1 MENRRRFRRGTHMG
15 GQARH
20 PLYQHRLSSG
30 ARQICLKIKLISRLG
45 ARSTLSLYPS
55 IFASILLLLTVSL
68 SLSLFLDLLF
78 IFSRYLEDTSKSKAR
93 DRDGSEEGGGPEVLR
108 ATDTDP
114 EARREGG
121 AATKS
126 FGLLA
131 VVIAGP

>member
-1 MENRRRFRRGTHMG
+1 MG
-15 GQARH
+15 GQARRS
-20 PLYQHRLSSG
+20 LCRHRLGSG

-45 ARSTLSLYPS
+45 AGPSLRPSSLARSPVV
-55 IFASILLLLTVSL
+55 LLLSP
-68 SLSLFLDLLF
+68 SGIALFLSF
-78 IFSRYLEDTSKSKAR
+78 AGISRTRANRKHGTE
-93 DRDGSEEGGGPEVLR
+93 GGGGEEGGGPEVLR

-131 VVIAGP
+131 AAASQGRTR